1 MGRTTECHKC
11 KTRMQFEDDL
21 KALEADMGALREMYG
36 EKCAACK
43 GFAEISCK
51 GITFVHVDSAEPDIG
66 ERIYQHRRT
75 TEDYA
80 SEDGGILNAI
90 EPPAD
95 RSTVN
100 LPEGIAEYLR
110 TLLVDF
116 IYMKDKDLLVCQGL
130 ARGETMVD
138 IASRLG
144 VTKVMVWKRFHRL
157 LERHPYLRALA
168 SSRMKIASQG
178 K

>member
-11 KTRMQFEDDL
+11 KIRMQFEDDL
-21 KALEADMGALREMYG
+21 KVLEADMGALREMYG
-36 EKCAACK
+36 ERCATCK
-43 GFAEISCK
+43 GFAEISGK
-51 GITFVHVDSAEPDIG
+51 GISFVHADSVHPDLG
-66 ERIYQHRRT
+66 ERIFQHRRT
-75 TEDYA
+75 TDDY
-80 SEDGGILNAI
+80 SSDDGGILNAL

-95 RSTVN
+95 NSTVD

-110 TLLVDF
+110 TLLRDF

-144 VTKVMVWKRFHRL
+144 VTKVMVWKRYHRL
-157 LERHPYLRALA
+157 LRQHPYLKALA
-168 SSRMKIASQG
+168 SSRMKIAEQ
-178 K
+178 